1 MRVPAP
7 GKLSARF
14 SKEAVRRRKRRG
26 SLIRWLV
33 VLLIILIVIILIF
46 FFFLPKF
53 IRPSTP
59 KPISSPS
66 PPPAWVVTLV
76 KDYFPVYKFSRGE
89 AWFPCSFYFDG
100 DDDTSNNAAN
110 YEGMAPKPPY
120 YAYVHVS
127 EYDWDSGRR
136 LMIQYWLYYA
146 YNELNL
152 MGWNAD
158 IHHHDWESVFIIFD
172 RGDLSSP
179 IEAVYNRH
187 YFHPKVPW
195 GNVEKAGGSHPVV
208 YVANCTHASYEH
220 PSSVLWPDIW
230 ELGGPELKLEDFK
243 GIYIAYTC
251 TGEIPQDHNVFC
263 RLSSYLLMGS
273 PQWERPDHS
282 WPKNYEGFAAR
293 MGELPSCPWHREW
306 WFGFPK
312 DWTGN
317 LLQVI
322 AGSPVDLHVWD
333 PLGRHVGMNYATGKV
348 EIEIPDATFRSD
360 GIQEIVI
367 PNPLDGEYIVKII
380 GREKGEY
387 TIAMRRA
394 IEDRVVSSHYDWG
407 TIEKGEEKEYRI
419 IPSMASLDLTSY
431 PWEAGVRAVINLTNV
446 GVRNISQVN
455 LTHLI
460 YPLASKGEIE
470 AYVLIDGVPYMITNG
485 VDVSVEKEFLNVRI
499 DFLQGIRLLG
509 QNKETLIVH
518 ALKPGWSLVVAHD
531 LLIRKEG
538 DYETSLLVD
547 VLGIVGPDM
556 TTGQRLTLKAVWSA
570 STGYKPSVAWP

>member
-1 MRVPAP
+1 MRTATLDMLSEML
-7 GKLSARF
+7 GKV
-14 SKEAVRRRKRRG
+14 AVKRRKQKG
-26 SLIRWLV
+26 SLTRWLV
-33 VLLIILIVIILIF
+33 LLLILLIIVLIF
-46 FFFLPKF
+46 FFFLPEFVK
-53 IRPSTP
+53 PSTP

-76 KDYFPVYKFSRGE
+76 RDYFPVYRFSRGE
-89 AWFPCSFYFDG
+89 IWFPCSFYFDG
-100 DDDTSNNAAN
+100 DDITANNAKN
-110 YEGMAPKPPY
+110 YDMMSPKPPY

-127 EYDWDSGRR
+127 EYDSDSGRR

-152 MGWNAD
+152 MGWDAD

-172 RGDLSSP
+172 MGDLSSP

-195 GNVEKAGGSHPVV
+195 GNVEKVRGSHPVV

-230 ELGGPELKLEDFK
+230 ESGGRELTMEDFE

-251 TGEIPQDHNVFC
+251 AGEIPQDHNVFC
-263 RLSSYLLMGS
+263 RLSSYLLTGS

-282 WPKNYEGFAAR
+282 WPKNYDGFAAR

-306 WFGFPK
+306 WFGFPR

-317 LLQVI
+317 LLHLIV
-322 AGSPVDLHVWD
+322 GSPVDLHVWD
-333 PLGRHVGMNYATGKV
+333 PLGRHVGMNYAIGEV
-348 EIEIPDATFRSD
+348 EIEIPGATFRSN

-367 PNPLDGEYIVKII
+367 PNPLDGEYVVKII
-380 GREKGEY
+380 GKEKGEY

-394 IEDRVVSSHYDWG
+394 IDDRVVSSRYDWG
-407 TIEKGEEKEYRI
+407 DIEEGEEKEYRI
-419 IPSMASLDLTSY
+419 IPSMVSLNLTSY
-431 PWEAGVRAVINLTNV
+431 ALKEGVRAIVNLTNV
-446 GVRNISQVN
+446 GVRNISLVN

-460 YPLASKGEIE
+460 YPLASKGEIK
-470 AYVLIDGVPYMITNG
+470 AYVLIDGVPYMITDG
-485 VDVSVEKEFLNVRI
+485 VEVSVEKEFLNVRI

-509 QNKETLIVH
+509 GNKEVSIAH
-518 ALKPGWSLVVAHD
+518 ALEPGWSLIVMQD
-531 LLIRKEG
+531 LLIGKEG
-538 DYETSLLVD
+538 DYETNLLVN
-547 VLGIVGPDM
+547 VLGVVGPDM
-556 TTGQRLTLKAVWSA
+556 TTEQKLTLKVIWSA
-570 STGYKPSVAWP
+570 STGYKPLTVRP